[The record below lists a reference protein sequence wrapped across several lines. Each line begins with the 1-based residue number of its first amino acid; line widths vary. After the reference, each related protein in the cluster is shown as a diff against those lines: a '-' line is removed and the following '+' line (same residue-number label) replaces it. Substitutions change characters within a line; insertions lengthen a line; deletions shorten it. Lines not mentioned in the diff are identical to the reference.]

1 MMIEG
6 KSVYSGVA
14 IGRLAIYHKAD
25 NQVKREKISDV
36 EAELAR
42 FEEARNT
49 AKEQLAGLYE
59 KALKEVGEVNAA
71 IFEVHQ
77 MMLDDLDY
85 VESVI
90 NMIQSQEVNAEYAV
104 ATTGDTLSEVFASM
118 DDDYMRERAADV
130 KDISNLNADE
140 PVILLAD
147 DLAPSETVQLDKS
160 KVLSFVTRHGS
171 TNSHTAILARTMNIP
186 ALIGIDYP
194 EDAEGKMGIVDGY
207 EGKLIIDPPV
217 SVTRKEKRQMRRKSA
232 CSLN

>member
-104 ATTGDTLSEVFASM
+104 AQTGDNYATMFAAM
-118 DDDYMRERAADV
+118 DDEYMRGRSADV
-130 KDISNLNADE
+130 KDISERLINILSGQADASVMADE
-140 PVILLAD
+140 PVIIVAD
-147 DLAPSETVQLDKS
+147 DLAPSETVQMDKDKIIVVNIS
-160 KVLSFVTRHGS
+160 GRGDKDVA
-171 TNSHTAILARTMNIP
+171 AIARYR
-186 ALIGIDYP
+186 GI
-194 EDAEGKMGIVDGY
+194 E
-207 EGKLIIDPPV
+207 ID
-217 SVTRKEKRQMRRKSA
+217 E
-232 CSLN
+232 

>member
-130 KDISNLNADE
+130 KDISNRVIAVLHGKGAGGLNADE

-171 TNSHTAILARTMNIP
+171 TNSHTAILARTMNI
-186 ALIGIDYP
+186 DRY
-194 EDAEGKMGIVDGY
+194 
-207 EGKLIIDPPV
+207 
-217 SVTRKEKRQMRRKSA
+217 
-232 CSLN
+232 

>member
-14 IGRLAIYHKAD
+14 IGRLAIYNKAD

-42 FEEARNT
+42 FEEARNA

-85 VESVI
+85 VESVT

-104 ATTGDTLSEVFASM
+104 ADNRRYTF
-118 DDDYMRERAADV
+118 
-130 KDISNLNADE
+130 
-140 PVILLAD
+140 
-147 DLAPSETVQLDKS
+147 
-160 KVLSFVTRHGS
+160 GS
-171 TNSHTAILARTMNIP
+171 VRFY
-186 ALIGIDYP
+186 G
-194 EDAEGKMGIVDGY
+194 
-207 EGKLIIDPPV
+207 
-217 SVTRKEKRQMRRKSA
+217 
-232 CSLN
+232 